1 MLNRR
6 HYITVTTNP
15 IRGAAVPT
23 LAVPQVDPAPLNIP
37 TKEADLTR
45 DKDQID
51 DLETENNSPIE
62 RKTKSN
68 PKQKSKE

>member
-1 MLNRR
+1 M
-6 HYITVTTNP
+6 V
-15 IRGAAVPT
+15 VPT
-23 LAVPQVDPAPLNIP
+23 EQPQVDPAPLNIP
-37 TKEADLTR
+37 TKEDDLTR